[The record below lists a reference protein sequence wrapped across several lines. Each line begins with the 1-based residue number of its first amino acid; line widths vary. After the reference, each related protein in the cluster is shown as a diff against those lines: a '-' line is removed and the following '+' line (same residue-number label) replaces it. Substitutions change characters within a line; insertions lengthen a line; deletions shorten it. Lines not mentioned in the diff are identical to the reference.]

1 MGASARPHQLL
12 AQGGE
17 SLLLGLKSRQA
28 HLSVRHRH
36 RADLQLRRGGPEGKT
51 LEDGEPQGRGL
62 GCGQLLHQLL
72 QRRSGE
78 GGLQRGLSDGC
89 RQLLQ
94 QGELTGGG
102 SIKAGMAERPGA
114 LLVLPAGDAYQVAR
128 SSRRCCRAP
137 VLQRRR

>member
-1 MGASARPHQLL
+1 VGTTARPHQRL
-12 AQGGE
+12 AQRSKG
-17 SLLLGLKSRQA
+17 LLLGPLHS
-28 HLSVRHRH
+28 H
-36 RADLQLRRGGPEGKT
+36 RADLQLRRGGSQGEP

-72 QRRSGE
+72 QRRPGE

-102 SIKAGMAERPGA
+102 SIKAGVAKRPGA
-114 LLVLPAGDAYQVAR
+114 LLMLAAGDAHEADAIAEV
-128 SSRRCCRAP
+128 
-137 VLQRRR
+137 VL